1 MDNNI
6 EVNIDE
12 KQEDTAVVEGASQ
25 LDNAQDEQGTAE
37 TQVDQVEDSQT
48 EAVEENQ
55 EDESPIVLDEE
66 DVLTES
72 ESQADDAQDEQ
83 ETAETQENQ
92 EDNNPEDNSPIVL
105 DEEDVLDDAESSEKP
120 EVSGMKWYII
130 QCYALYEQKVRDRI
144 IQMQEDEFKGIVERV
159 LLPEE
164 ETVEIKNNERKERV
178 KKMFPGYLFVQMKPD
193 ETVWYLLR
201 RLPGV
206 AKLVGIK
213 NEPTPVS
220 EEEIDRILRQLGEK
234 AKKIEV
240 DFELNEVIK
249 VISGPFRGY
258 TGEISEINAERGK
271 LKSLISIFGRETPV
285 ELDFDQVEKYIDNK

>member
-12 KQEDTAVVEGASQ
+12 KQEDATVVEDTSQ
-25 LDNAQDEQGTAE
+25 ADNAQSEQETVESQETETTQIETQETVETAE
-37 TQVDQVEDSQT
+37 TETVEEEDS
-48 EAVEENQ
+48 A
-55 EDESPIVLDEE
+55 IVLDEE
-66 DVLTES
+66 DVLEDS
-72 ESQADDAQDEQ
+72 ED
-83 ETAETQENQ
+83 
-92 EDNNPEDNSPIVL
+92 L
-105 DEEDVLDDAESSEKP
+105 EKP
-120 EVSGMKWYII
+120 EVSGMKWYIV

-144 IQMQEDEFKGIVERV
+144 IQMQENEFKGIVERV

-164 ETVEIKNNERKERV
+164 ETVEIKNNERKERI

-240 DFELNEVIK
+240 DFEINESIK

-258 TGEISEINAERGK
+258 TGEISEINADRGK
-271 LKSLISIFGRETPV
+271 LKSLILIFGRETPV